1 MTPSVLIVGGGA
13 IGLAI
18 GWELARSG
26 ADVDLFEA
34 DTIGAGAS
42 ATAAGMLAPTAELSF
57 EELDLYRLNCESKRR
72 WPAFAR
78 RLEDQTGRDVG
89 RRTHGT
95 LMVAD
100 DRDSAEA
107 LRRQYRFQT
116 EHDLD
121 VEWLTGEEA
130 RAKEP
135 FLAPNLSA
143 AVWSPSDHDVD
154 NRALVEALADAL
166 EQRGGSIHE
175 ETPVAAVEPDP
186 RTPALRT
193 ADGERVEADRVVVA
207 AGAWSSQLDGL
218 NGAAPPIRPV
228 KGQIVGLEMQ
238 VPFDLQHVVRGP
250 EAYVV
255 PKADGRVMVGATAEE
270 QGYDEAVTGEGL
282 FRNLEGGWE
291 VVPGIL
297 DLDVQCTCTGFRPA
311 SRDHAPVLGPSAAP
325 GIVMATGH
333 YRHGIL
339 LTPVTAEE
347 IARCILDD
355 TVSPWLEPFLPTRF
369 DGDRAGARPT

>member
-130 RAKEP
+130 RAK
-135 FLAPNLSA
+135 
-143 AVWSPSDHDVD
+143 
-154 NRALVEALADAL
+154 
-166 EQRGGSIHE
+166 
-175 ETPVAAVEPDP
+175 
-186 RTPALRT
+186 
-193 ADGERVEADRVVVA
+193 DRKDRKSVV
-207 AGAWSSQLDGL
+207 
-218 NGAAPPIRPV
+218 
-228 KGQIVGLEMQ
+228 
-238 VPFDLQHVVRGP
+238 
-250 EAYVV
+250 
-255 PKADGRVMVGATAEE
+255 
-270 QGYDEAVTGEGL
+270 
-282 FRNLEGGWE
+282 
-291 VVPGIL
+291 
-297 DLDVQCTCTGFRPA
+297 
-311 SRDHAPVLGPSAAP
+311 
-325 GIVMATGH
+325 
-333 YRHGIL
+333 
-339 LTPVTAEE
+339 
-347 IARCILDD
+347 
-355 TVSPWLEPFLPTRF
+355 
-369 DGDRAGARPT
+369 